1 MRISLRPMVS
11 LGLVAMAWATSL
23 STFFT
28 DLGFLI
34 FSCIREAMI
43 WTFDF
48 IPRLAEHARPLRQIG
63 MTATALNG
71 RQVGGV
77 RIHGYLGRPAVR
89 MLAG

>member
-23 STFFT
+23 SSFFA
-28 DLGFLI
+28 DIGFLI
-34 FSCIREAMI
+34 FSCIREAMV
-43 WTFDF
+43 WTFEF
-48 IPRLAEHARPLRQIG
+48 VPRLDERAQPIRQIG
-63 MTATALNG
+63 MAATALNG

-77 RIHGYLGRPAVR
+77 RIHGFLGRPAVR